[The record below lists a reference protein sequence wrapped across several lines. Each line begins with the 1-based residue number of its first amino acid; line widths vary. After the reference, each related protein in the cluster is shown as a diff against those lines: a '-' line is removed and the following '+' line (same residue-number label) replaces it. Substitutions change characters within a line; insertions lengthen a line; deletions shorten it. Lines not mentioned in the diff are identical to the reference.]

1 MSIYGFSRMSS
12 ENTAAP
18 QTPKAE
24 AKGALDRYFKI
35 TERGSSIAAEFR
47 GGLATFFAMSYIV
60 VLNPLIIGLG
70 KDASGNALGVPQ
82 VAAMTALV
90 AGVMTI
96 LMGVVAKQPFA
107 MAAGLG
113 VNALLATTIAS
124 TPGLTWPA
132 IMGLVVWAGVLMT
145 ILVLTGFRT
154 AVFNAVPE
162 SLKVAIVVG
171 IGFFIAF
178 IGLVNAG
185 IIRRMPDAA
194 GTTVPVSFGVSGHL
208 LGWPTLVFLF
218 GLFLTIA
225 LFIRNVKGA
234 ILYGVLASTALS
246 IILEKVVP
254 SGSSV
259 KSPTGWSLNVPVWDS
274 NTSKLPNFS
283 LFGSADLFAAFG
295 TLGGMAAV
303 LLIFTILISAFFDAM
318 GTSVGL
324 ATEAGTIKDGQIE
337 NVDKVLLVD
346 ALGSVAGGGTSS
358 SASQI
363 FVESATGIGAGARTG
378 FANVV
383 TGALFLVAIFLSPL
397 VTIVPFEAVA
407 PAMVFV
413 GFLMIRQ
420 AVNIDWNDWGLGI
433 PAFMTIIF
441 MPLAYSIADGIGA
454 GFLSYVFIRLV
465 QGRGKEVHWLMY
477 VVSAVFLIFFANG
490 LITGWMH

>member
-1 MSIYGFSRMSS
+1 MS
-12 ENTAAP
+12 EPQKATAP
-18 QTPKAE
+18 TS
-24 AKGALDRYFKI
+24 ALDRYFKI
-35 TERGSSIAAEFR
+35 SERGSSIAAEFR
-47 GGLATFFAMSYIV
+47 GGLAAFFAMSYIV
-60 VLNPLIIGLG
+60 VLNPLVIGLG
-70 KDASGNALGVPQ
+70 KDASERTLGIAP
-82 VAAMTALV
+82 VAAVTALV

-96 LMGVVAKQPFA
+96 LMGVIAKQPFA

-113 VNALLATTIAS
+113 VNALLASTIAT
-124 TPGLTWPA
+124 TPNLTWA
-132 IMGLVVWAGVLMT
+132 DIMGLVVLAGLIMT
-145 ILVLTGFRT
+145 VLVLTGFRT
-154 AVFNAVPE
+154 AVFEAVPE
-162 SLKVAIVVG
+162 SLKTAIVVG
-171 IGFFIAF
+171 IGFFISF
-178 IGLVNAG
+178 IGLVDSG

-194 GTTVPVSFGVSGHL
+194 GTTVPVSLGAGGHL

>member
-1 MSIYGFSRMSS
+1 MS
-12 ENTAAP
+12 EPQKAAAP
-18 QTPKAE
+18 T
-24 AKGALDRYFKI
+24 GALDRYFKI
-35 TERGSSIAAEFR
+35 SERGSSIAAEFR
-47 GGLATFFAMSYIV
+47 GGLAAFFAMSYIV
-60 VLNPLIIGLG
+60 VLNPLIIGTG
-70 KDASGNALGVPQ
+70 ADASERTLGIAP
-82 VAAMTALV
+82 VAAVTALV

-96 LMGVVAKQPFA
+96 LMGVIAKQPFA

-113 VNALLATTIAS
+113 VNALLASTIAT
-124 TPGLTWPA
+124 TPNLTWTD
-132 IMGLVVWAGVLMT
+132 IMGLVVLAGLIMT

-154 AVFNAVPE
+154 AVFEAVPE
-162 SLKVAIVVG
+162 SLKTAIVVG

-194 GTTVPVSFGVSGHL
+194 GTTVPVSFGVNGHL

-254 SGSSV
+254 SGSSLQ
-259 KSPTGWSLNVPVWDS
+259 SPTGWSLNVPVWDS
-274 NTSKLPNFS
+274 NTSKLPDFS
-283 LFGSADLFAAFG
+283 LFGSADLFGAFG

-346 ALGSVAGGGTSS
+346 AFGSVIGGGASG
-358 SASQI
+358 SANQI

-378 FANVV
+378 FANIV
-383 TGALFLVAIFLSPL
+383 TGVLFLLAIFISPL

-407 PAMVFV
+407 PALVVV

-420 AVNIDWNDWGLGI
+420 AVNIDWTDWGLGI
-433 PAFMTIIF
+433 PAFLTIIF
-441 MPLAYSIADGIGA
+441 MPLSYSIANGIGA
-454 GFLSYVFIRLV
+454 GFVAYTFIRLV
-465 QGRGKEVHWLMY
+465 QA
-477 VVSAVFLIFFANG
+477 AVRTC
-490 LITGWMH
+490 TG

>member
-1 MSIYGFSRMSS
+1 MS
-12 ENTAAP
+12 EPQKAAAP
-18 QTPKAE
+18 TS
-24 AKGALDRYFKI
+24 ALDRYFKI
-35 TERGSSIAAEFR
+35 SERGSSIAAEFR
-47 GGLATFFAMSYIV
+47 GGLAAFFAMSYIV
-60 VLNPLIIGLG
+60 VLNPLVIGTG
-70 KDASGNALGVPQ
+70 ADASERTLGIAP
-82 VAAMTALV
+82 VAAVTALV

-96 LMGVVAKQPFA
+96 LMGVIAKQPFA

-113 VNALLATTIAS
+113 VNALLASTIAT
-124 TPGLTWPA
+124 TPNLTWA
-132 IMGLVVWAGVLMT
+132 DIMGLVVLAGLIMT
-145 ILVLTGFRT
+145 VLVLTGFRT
-154 AVFNAVPE
+154 AVFEAVPE
-162 SLKVAIVVG
+162 SLKTAIVVG
-171 IGFFIAF
+171 IGFFISF
-178 IGLVNAG
+178 IGLVDSG

-194 GTTVPVSFGVSGHL
+194 GTTVPVSLGAGGHL

-234 ILYGVLASTALS
+234 ILWGVLASTALS

-274 NTSKLPNFS
+274 STSKLPNFS
-283 LFGSADLFAAFG
+283 LFGSADLFGAFG

>member
-1 MSIYGFSRMSS
+1 MS
-12 ENTAAP
+12 EPQKAAAP
-18 QTPKAE
+18 TS
-24 AKGALDRYFKI
+24 ALDRYFKI
-35 TERGSSIAAEFR
+35 SERGSSIAAEFR
-47 GGLATFFAMSYIV
+47 GGLAAFFAMSYIV
-60 VLNPLIIGLG
+60 VLNPLVIGLG
-70 KDASGNALGVPQ
+70 KDASERTLGIAP
-82 VAAMTALV
+82 VAAVTALV

-96 LMGVVAKQPFA
+96 LMGVIAKQPFA

-113 VNALLATTIAS
+113 VNALLASTIAT
-124 TPGLTWPA
+124 TPNLTWA
-132 IMGLVVWAGVLMT
+132 DIMGLVVLAGLIMT
-145 ILVLTGFRT
+145 VLVLTGFRT
-154 AVFNAVPE
+154 AVFEAVPE
-162 SLKVAIVVG
+162 SLKTAIVVG
-171 IGFFIAF
+171 IGFFISF
-178 IGLVNAG
+178 IGLVDSG

-194 GTTVPVSFGVSGHL
+194 GTTVPVSLGAGGHL

-246 IILEKVVP
+246 ITLEKVVP

>member
-1 MSIYGFSRMSS
+1 MS
-12 ENTAAP
+12 EPQKAAAP
-18 QTPKAE
+18 TS
-24 AKGALDRYFKI
+24 ALDRYFKI
-35 TERGSSIAAEFR
+35 SERGSSIAAEFR
-47 GGLATFFAMSYIV
+47 GGLAAFFAMSYIV
-60 VLNPLIIGLG
+60 VLNPLVIGTG
-70 KDASGNALGVPQ
+70 ADASERTLGIAP
-82 VAAMTALV
+82 VAAVTALV

-96 LMGVVAKQPFA
+96 LMGVIAKQPFA

-113 VNALLATTIAS
+113 VNALLASTIAT
-124 TPGLTWPA
+124 TPNLTWA
-132 IMGLVVWAGVLMT
+132 DIMGLVVLAGLIMT
-145 ILVLTGFRT
+145 VLVLTGFRT
-154 AVFNAVPE
+154 AVFEAVPE
-162 SLKVAIVVG
+162 SLKTAIVVG
-171 IGFFIAF
+171 IGFFISF
-178 IGLVNAG
+178 IGLVDSG

-194 GTTVPVSFGVSGHL
+194 GSTVPVTLGAGGHL

-254 SGSSV
+254 SGSSLQ
-259 KSPTGWSLNVPVWDS
+259 SPTGWSLNVPVWDS
-274 NTSKLPNFS
+274 NTSKLPDFS
-283 LFGSADLFAAFG
+283 LFGSADLFGAFG

-378 FANVV
+378 FANIV

-397 VTIVPFEAVA
+397 VTVVPFEAVA

-441 MPLAYSIADGIGA
+441 MPLSYSIADGIGA
-454 GFLSYVFIRLV
+454 GFISYVFIRLV
-465 QGRGKEVHWLMY
+465 QGRGKDVHWLMY

>member
-1 MSIYGFSRMSS
+1 MS
-12 ENTAAP
+12 EPQKAAAP
-18 QTPKAE
+18 TS
-24 AKGALDRYFKI
+24 ALDRYFKI
-35 TERGSSIAAEFR
+35 SERGSSIATEFR
-47 GGLATFFAMSYIV
+47 GGLAAFFAMSYIV
-60 VLNPLIIGLG
+60 VLNPLVIGTG
-70 KDASGNALGVPQ
+70 ADASERTLGIAP
-82 VAAMTALV
+82 VAAVTALV

-96 LMGVVAKQPFA
+96 LMGVIAKQPFA

-113 VNALLATTIAS
+113 VNALLASTIAT
-124 TPGLTWPA
+124 TPNLTWA
-132 IMGLVVWAGVLMT
+132 DIMGLVVLAGLIMT
-145 ILVLTGFRT
+145 VLVLTGFRT
-154 AVFNAVPE
+154 AVFEAVPE
-162 SLKVAIVVG
+162 SLKTAIVVG
-171 IGFFIAF
+171 IGFFISF
-178 IGLVNAG
+178 IGLVDSG

-194 GTTVPVSFGVSGHL
+194 GTTVPVSLGAGGHL

-254 SGSSV
+254 SGSSQA
-259 KSPTGWSLNVPVWDS
+259 SPTGWSLNVPVWDS

-441 MPLAYSIADGIGA
+441 MPLSYSIADGIGA
-454 GFLSYVFIRLV
+454 GFISYVFIRLV
-465 QGRGKEVHWLMY
+465 QGRGKDVHWLMY

>member
-1 MSIYGFSRMSS
+1 MS
-12 ENTAAP
+12 EPQKAAAP
-18 QTPKAE
+18 TS
-24 AKGALDRYFKI
+24 ALDRYFKI
-35 TERGSSIAAEFR
+35 SERGSSIAAEFR
-47 GGLATFFAMSYIV
+47 GGLAAFFAMSYIV
-60 VLNPLIIGLG
+60 VLNPLVIGLG
-70 KDASGNALGVPQ
+70 KDASERTLGIAP
-82 VAAMTALV
+82 VAAVTALV

-96 LMGVVAKQPFA
+96 LMGVIAKQPFA

-113 VNALLATTIAS
+113 VNALLASTIAT
-124 TPGLTWPA
+124 TPNLTWA
-132 IMGLVVWAGVLMT
+132 DIMGLVVLAGLIMT
-145 ILVLTGFRT
+145 VLVLTGFRT
-154 AVFNAVPE
+154 AVFEAVPE
-162 SLKVAIVVG
+162 SLKTAIVVG
-171 IGFFIAF
+171 IGFFISF
-178 IGLVNAG
+178 IGLVDSG

-194 GTTVPVSFGVSGHL
+194 GTTVPVSLGAGGHL
-208 LGWPTLVFLF
+208 LGWPTLVFIF

-378 FANVV
+378 FANIV
-383 TGALFLVAIFLSPL
+383 TGALFLLAIFLSPL

>member
-1 MSIYGFSRMSS
+1 MS
-12 ENTAAP
+12 EPQKTAAP
-18 QTPKAE
+18 TS
-24 AKGALDRYFKI
+24 ALDRYFKI
-35 TERGSSIAAEFR
+35 SERGSSIAAEFR
-47 GGLATFFAMSYIV
+47 GGLAAFFAMSYIV
-60 VLNPLIIGLG
+60 VLNPLIIGTG
-70 KDASGNALGVPQ
+70 ADASERILGIAP
-82 VAAMTALV
+82 VAAVTALV

-96 LMGVVAKQPFA
+96 LMGVIAKQPFA

-113 VNALLATTIAS
+113 VNALLASTIAT
-124 TPGLTWPA
+124 TPNLTWA
-132 IMGLVVWAGVLMT
+132 DIMGLVVLAGLIMT
-145 ILVLTGFRT
+145 VLVLTGFRT
-154 AVFNAVPE
+154 AVFEAVPE
-162 SLKVAIVVG
+162 SLKTAIVVG
-171 IGFFIAF
+171 IGFFISF
-178 IGLVNAG
+178 IGLVDSG

-194 GTTVPVSFGVSGHL
+194 GSTVPVTLGAGGHL

-254 SGSSV
+254 SGSSLQ
-259 KSPTGWSLNVPVWDS
+259 SPTGWSLNVPVWDS
-274 NTSKLPNFS
+274 STSKLPDFS
-283 LFGSADLFAAFG
+283 LFGSADLFGAFG

-346 ALGSVAGGGTSS
+346 ALGSVVGGGTSS
-358 SASQI
+358 SSSQI

-420 AVNIDWNDWGLGI
+420 AVNIEWTDWGLGI

-441 MPLAYSIADGIGA
+441 MPLSYSIADGIGA

>member
-1 MSIYGFSRMSS
+1 MS
-12 ENTAAP
+12 EPQKAAAP
-18 QTPKAE
+18 T
-24 AKGALDRYFKI
+24 GALDRYFKI
-35 TERGSSIAAEFR
+35 SERGSSIAAEFR
-47 GGLATFFAMSYIV
+47 GGLAAFFAMSYIV
-60 VLNPLIIGLG
+60 VLNPLVIGTG
-70 KDASGNALGVPQ
+70 ADASERTLGIAP
-82 VAAMTALV
+82 VAAVTALV

-96 LMGVVAKQPFA
+96 LMGVIAKQPFA

-113 VNALLATTIAS
+113 VNALLASTIAT
-124 TPGLTWPA
+124 TPNLTWA
-132 IMGLVVWAGVLMT
+132 DIMGLVVLAGLIMT
-145 ILVLTGFRT
+145 VLVLTGFRT
-154 AVFNAVPE
+154 AVFEAVPE
-162 SLKVAIVVG
+162 SLKTAIVVG
-171 IGFFIAF
+171 IGFFISF
-178 IGLVNAG
+178 IGLVDSG

-194 GTTVPVSFGVSGHL
+194 GTTVPVSLGAGGHL

-324 ATEAGTIKDGQIE
+324 ATEAGTMKDGQIE

-378 FANVV
+378 FANIV
-383 TGALFLVAIFLSPL
+383 TGALFLVAIFLTPL

-420 AVNIDWNDWGLGI
+420 AVNIEWTDWGLGI

-441 MPLAYSIADGIGA
+441 MPLSYSIADGIGA

>member
-1 MSIYGFSRMSS
+1 MS
-12 ENTAAP
+12 EPQKAAAP
-18 QTPKAE
+18 TS
-24 AKGALDRYFKI
+24 ALDRYFKI
-35 TERGSSIAAEFR
+35 SERGSSIAAEFR
-47 GGLATFFAMSYIV
+47 GGLAAFFAMSYIV
-60 VLNPLIIGLG
+60 VLNPLVIGLG
-70 KDASGNALGVPQ
+70 KDASERTLGIAP
-82 VAAMTALV
+82 AAAVTALV

-96 LMGVVAKQPFA
+96 LMGVIAKQPFA

-113 VNALLATTIAS
+113 VNALLASTIAT
-124 TPGLTWPA
+124 TPNLTWA
-132 IMGLVVWAGVLMT
+132 DIMGLVVLAGLIMT
-145 ILVLTGFRT
+145 VLVLTGFRT
-154 AVFNAVPE
+154 AVFEAVPE
-162 SLKVAIVVG
+162 SLKTAIVVG
-171 IGFFIAF
+171 IGFFISF
-178 IGLVNAG
+178 IGLVDSG

-194 GTTVPVSFGVSGHL
+194 GTTVPVSLGAGGHL

-254 SGSSV
+254 SGSSLE
-259 KSPTGWSLNVPVWDS
+259 SPTGWSLNVPVWDS
-274 NTSKLPNFS
+274 NTSKLPDFS

>member
-1 MSIYGFSRMSS
+1 MS
-12 ENTAAP
+12 EPQKTAAP
-18 QTPKAE
+18 TS
-24 AKGALDRYFKI
+24 ALDRYFKI
-35 TERGSSIAAEFR
+35 SERGSSIAAEFR
-47 GGLATFFAMSYIV
+47 GGLAAFFAMSYIV
-60 VLNPLIIGLG
+60 VLNPLIIGTG
-70 KDASGNALGVPQ
+70 ADASERILGIAP
-82 VAAMTALV
+82 VAAVTALV

-96 LMGVVAKQPFA
+96 LMGVIAKQPFA

-113 VNALLATTIAS
+113 VNALLASTIAT
-124 TPGLTWPA
+124 TPNLTWA
-132 IMGLVVWAGVLMT
+132 DIMGLVVLAGLIMT
-145 ILVLTGFRT
+145 VLVLTGFRT
-154 AVFNAVPE
+154 AVFEAVPE
-162 SLKVAIVVG
+162 SLKTAIMVG
-171 IGFFIAF
+171 IGFFISF
-178 IGLVNAG
+178 IGLVDSG

-194 GTTVPVSFGVSGHL
+194 GSTVPVTLGAGGHL

-234 ILYGVLASTALS
+234 ILWGVLASTALS
-246 IILEKVVP
+246 ITLEKVVP
-254 SGSSV
+254 SGSSLQ
-259 KSPTGWSLNVPVWDS
+259 SPTGWSLNVPVWDS
-274 NTSKLPNFS
+274 NTSKLPDFS
-283 LFGSADLFAAFG
+283 LFGSADLFGAFG

-346 ALGSVAGGGTSS
+346 ALGSVVGGGTSS
-358 SASQI
+358 SSSQI

-441 MPLAYSIADGIGA
+441 MPLSYSIADGIGA
-454 GFLSYVFIRLV
+454 GFISYVFIRLV
-465 QGRGKEVHWLMY
+465 QGRGKDVHWLMY

>member
-1 MSIYGFSRMSS
+1 MS
-12 ENTAAP
+12 EPQKAVAP
-18 QTPKAE
+18 TS
-24 AKGALDRYFKI
+24 ALDRYFKI
-35 TERGSSIAAEFR
+35 SERGSSIAAEFR
-47 GGLATFFAMSYIV
+47 GGLAAFFAMSYIV
-60 VLNPLIIGLG
+60 VLNPLVIGTG
-70 KDASGNALGVPQ
+70 ADASERTLGIAP
-82 VAAMTALV
+82 VAAVTALV

-96 LMGVVAKQPFA
+96 LMGVIAKQPFA

-113 VNALLATTIAS
+113 VNALLASTIAT
-124 TPGLTWPA
+124 TPNLTWA
-132 IMGLVVWAGVLMT
+132 DIMGLVVLAGLIMT
-145 ILVLTGFRT
+145 VLVLTGFRT
-154 AVFNAVPE
+154 AVFEAVPE
-162 SLKVAIVVG
+162 SLKTAIVVG
-171 IGFFIAF
+171 IGFFISF
-178 IGLVNAG
+178 IGLVDSG

-194 GTTVPVSFGVSGHL
+194 GTTVPVSLGAGGHL

-254 SGSSV
+254 SGSSLQ
-259 KSPTGWSLNVPVWDS
+259 SPTGWSLNVPVWDS
-274 NTSKLPNFS
+274 NTSKLPDFS

>member
-1 MSIYGFSRMSS
+1 MS
-12 ENTAAP
+12 EPQKAAAP
-18 QTPKAE
+18 TS
-24 AKGALDRYFKI
+24 ALDRYFKI
-35 TERGSSIAAEFR
+35 SERGSSIAAEFR
-47 GGLATFFAMSYIV
+47 GGLAAFFAMSYIV
-60 VLNPLIIGLG
+60 VLNPLVIGLG
-70 KDASGNALGVPQ
+70 KDASERTLGIAP
-82 VAAMTALV
+82 VAAVTALV

-96 LMGVVAKQPFA
+96 LMGVIAKQPFA

-113 VNALLATTIAS
+113 VNALLASTIAT
-124 TPGLTWPA
+124 TPNLTWA
-132 IMGLVVWAGVLMT
+132 DIMGLVVLAGLIMT
-145 ILVLTGFRT
+145 VLVLTGFRT
-154 AVFNAVPE
+154 AVFEAVPE
-162 SLKVAIVVG
+162 SLKTAIVVG
-171 IGFFIAF
+171 IGFFISF
-178 IGLVNAG
+178 IGLVDSG

-194 GTTVPVSFGVSGHL
+194 GTTVPVSLGAGGHL

-283 LFGSADLFAAFG
+283 LFGSADLFGAFG

>member
-1 MSIYGFSRMSS
+1 MS
-12 ENTAAP
+12 E
-18 QTPKAE
+18 TPKA
-24 AKGALDRYFKI
+24 AAPTGALDRYFKI
-35 TERGSSIAAEFR
+35 SERGSSIAAEFR
-47 GGLATFFAMSYIV
+47 GGLAAFFAMSYIV
-60 VLNPLIIGLG
+60 VLNPLIIGTG
-70 KDASGNALGVPQ
+70 ADASERTLGIAP
-82 VAAMTALV
+82 VAAVTALV

-96 LMGVVAKQPFA
+96 LMGVIAKQPFA

-113 VNALLATTIAS
+113 VNALLASTIAT
-124 TPGLTWPA
+124 TPNLTWA
-132 IMGLVVWAGVLMT
+132 DIMGLVVLAGLIMT
-145 ILVLTGFRT
+145 VLVLTGFRT
-154 AVFNAVPE
+154 AVFEAVPE
-162 SLKVAIVVG
+162 SLKTAIVVG
-171 IGFFIAF
+171 IGFFISF
-178 IGLVNAG
+178 IGLVDSG

-194 GTTVPVSFGVSGHL
+194 GSTVPVTLGAGGHL
-208 LGWPTLVFLF
+208 LGWPTLVFIF

-274 NTSKLPNFS
+274 NTSKLPDFS

>member
-1 MSIYGFSRMSS
+1 M
-12 ENTAAP
+12 
-18 QTPKAE
+18 
-24 AKGALDRYFKI
+24 
-35 TERGSSIAAEFR
+35 
-47 GGLATFFAMSYIV
+47 
-60 VLNPLIIGLG
+60 
-70 KDASGNALGVPQ
+70 
-82 VAAMTALV
+82 
-90 AGVMTI
+90 
-96 LMGVVAKQPFA
+96 
-107 MAAGLG
+107 
-113 VNALLATTIAS
+113 
-124 TPGLTWPA
+124 
-132 IMGLVVWAGVLMT
+132 
-145 ILVLTGFRT
+145 
-154 AVFNAVPE
+154 
-162 SLKVAIVVG
+162 
-171 IGFFIAF
+171 
-178 IGLVNAG
+178 
-185 IIRRMPDAA
+185 
-194 GTTVPVSFGVSGHL
+194 
-208 LGWPTLVFLF
+208 
-218 GLFLTIA
+218 
-225 LFIRNVKGA
+225 KGA
-234 ILYGVLASTALS
+234 ILYGVIASTALS
-246 IILEKVVP
+246 IILEQVVP

-274 NTSKLPNFS
+274 STSKLPDFS
-283 LFGSADLFAAFG
+283 LFGSADLFGAFG

-358 SASQI
+358 SSSQI

-378 FANVV
+378 FANIV
-383 TGALFLVAIFLSPL
+383 TGVLFLVAIFLTPL

-420 AVNIDWNDWGLGI
+420 AVNIEWTDWGLGI

-441 MPLAYSIADGIGA
+441 MPLSYSIADGIGA

>member
-1 MSIYGFSRMSS
+1 MSS

-18 QTPKAE
+18 PTPKAE

-35 TERGSSIAAEFR
+35 TERGSTIAAEFR

-70 KDASGNALGVPQ
+70 KDASGNTLGVPQ

-124 TPGLTWPA
+124 TPNLTWPA

-246 IILEKVVP
+246 IILEQVVP

-283 LFGSADLFAAFG
+283 LFGSADLFGAFG

-358 SASQI
+358 SSSQI

-378 FANVV
+378 FANIV
-383 TGALFLVAIFLSPL
+383 TGVLFLIAIFLSPL

-441 MPLAYSIADGIGA
+441 MPLSYSIADGIGA

>member
-1 MSIYGFSRMSS
+1 MSS

-35 TERGSSIAAEFR
+35 TERGSTIAAEFR

-208 LGWPTLVFLF
+208 LGWPTLVFIF

-274 NTSKLPNFS
+274 STSKLPNFS

-363 FVESATGIGAGARTG
+363 FVESATGIGDFRGVRNRYRRGRTHRLRERRHRRTVPRRNLPVPAGHHR
-378 FANVV
+378 
-383 TGALFLVAIFLSPL
+383 ALRSCCTRNGVRWLPDDPPGSEHRL
-397 VTIVPFEAVA
+397 E
-407 PAMVFV
+407 
-413 GFLMIRQ
+413 R
-420 AVNIDWNDWGLGI
+420 LGSGY
-433 PAFMTIIF
+433 PRVHDHHLHA
-441 MPLAYSIADGIGA
+441 AGILHRGRYRCRLPVLRLHPPGA
-454 GFLSYVFIRLV
+454 GSR
-465 QGRGKEVHWLMY
+465 QGSSLAHVRGFRSVPHL
-477 VVSAVFLIFFANG
+477 LR
-490 LITGWMH
+490 

>member
-1 MSIYGFSRMSS
+1 MSS

-18 QTPKAE
+18 QNPKAE

-35 TERGSSIAAEFR
+35 SERGSTLGAEFR

-70 KDASGNALGVPQ
+70 KDASGNMLGVPQ

-113 VNALLATTIAS
+113 VHALLATTIAS

-234 ILYGVLASTALS
+234 ILYGVIASTILA
-246 IILEKVVP
+246 IILEQVVP
-254 SGSSV
+254 SGRV
-259 KSPTGWSLNVPVWDS
+259 KTSPTGWSLNVPVWDS
-274 NTSKLPNFS
+274 DTSN
-283 LFGSADLFAAFG
+283 LFGAFG

-324 ATEAGTIKDGQIE
+324 ATEAGTMKNGQIE

-358 SASQI
+358 SSSQI

-378 FANVV
+378 FANIV
-383 TGALFLVAIFLSPL
+383 TGVLFLVAIFLTPL

-441 MPLAYSIADGIGA
+441 MPLSYSIADGIGA

>member
-18 QTPKAE
+18 QNPKAE

-35 TERGSSIAAEFR
+35 TERGSTIAAEFR

-208 LGWPTLVFLF
+208 LGWPALVFLF

-234 ILYGVLASTALS
+234 ILWGVLASTALS
-246 IILEKVVP
+246 LILEAVVP
-254 SGSSV
+254 SGSV
-259 KSPTGWSLNVPVWDS
+259 KDAPTGWSLNVPSLDDMKF
-274 NTSKLPNFS
+274 TTPNFS
-283 LFGSADLFAAFG
+283 LIGSADLFGAFTHIGPLAAS
-295 TLGGMAAV
+295 
-303 LLIFTILISAFFDAM
+303 LLVFTILLSVFFDAM
-318 GTSVGL
+318 GVSVGL
-324 ATEAGTIKDGQIE
+324 AAEAGTMKDGKVEDI
-337 NVDKVLLVD
+337 DKVLLVD
-346 ALGSVAGGGTSS
+346 AFGSVVGGGASG
-358 SASQI
+358 SANQ
-363 FVESATGIGAGARTG
+363 T
-378 FANVV
+378 
-383 TGALFLVAIFLSPL
+383 
-397 VTIVPFEAVA
+397 
-407 PAMVFV
+407 FV
-413 GFLMIRQ
+413 GVRYRY
-420 AVNIDWNDWGLGI
+420 WC
-433 PAFMTIIF
+433 
-441 MPLAYSIADGIGA
+441 
-454 GFLSYVFIRLV
+454 
-465 QGRGKEVHWLMY
+465 GRTAPVLRT
-477 VVSAVFLIFFANG
+477 L
-490 LITGWMH
+490 

>member
-1 MSIYGFSRMSS
+1 MS
-12 ENTAAP
+12 EPQKAAAP
-18 QTPKAE
+18 TS
-24 AKGALDRYFKI
+24 ALDRYFKI
-35 TERGSSIAAEFR
+35 SERGSSIAAEFR
-47 GGLATFFAMSYIV
+47 GGLAAFFAMSYIV
-60 VLNPLIIGLG
+60 VLNPLVIGLG
-70 KDASGNALGVPQ
+70 KDASERTLGIAP
-82 VAAMTALV
+82 VAAVTALV

-96 LMGVVAKQPFA
+96 LMGVIAKQPFA

-113 VNALLATTIAS
+113 VNALLASTIAT
-124 TPGLTWPA
+124 TPNLTWA
-132 IMGLVVWAGVLMT
+132 DIMGLVVLAGLIMT
-145 ILVLTGFRT
+145 VLVLTGFRT
-154 AVFNAVPE
+154 AVFEAVPE
-162 SLKVAIVVG
+162 SLKTAIVVG
-171 IGFFIAF
+171 IGFFISF
-178 IGLVNAG
+178 IGLVDSG

-194 GTTVPVSFGVSGHL
+194 GTTVPVSLGAGGHL